1 MLTRLGRFTVRRRK
15 AILVATLLF
24 FVLAAVVGGGVVSK
38 LVAGGFDDTSSPSA
52 RAARLLRDR
61 FGQADANVVLVV
73 TAEHGTV
80 RSPRVE
86 DSGRAVATLLGRQ
99 RGVDAR
105 QIVSFWSLGNA
116 APLAS
121 KNGKQALILAVIPG
135 SDNAVD
141 KVIARV
147 APILRGEH
155 GAVSVGIGGQAEVFR
170 EINVQVQND
179 LSRAEL
185 IALPITLLLLI
196 LLFGSLVAAGL
207 PLAIGGLAIVGTFL
221 VLLGVASVTHVSI
234 FALNLTTAMGLGL
247 SIDYSL
253 FIVSRYREELRKGRE
268 PHDAVVRTVE
278 TAGKTV
284 AFSALTVGVAL
295 AAMAVFPLVFLRSF
309 AYAGVGVAIM
319 CAVGAVIC
327 LPAMLAVLG
336 ARVDSLVL
344 WRHTPKPEGQG
355 AWHRVATFVMRRPV
369 LVGSAVIA
377 LLLVLG
383 APFFN
388 IVIGIPDDRVLPTS
402 ASSHQVQ
409 DDIRRSFASREG
421 SALQVVAPNLRD
433 TAGTTAKAEITTYA
447 RRLSALPG
455 VARVDASTGSYA
467 GGKQVV
473 GPGTLTAR
481 FTSRTADGT
490 WLSVVPSVEPDS
502 PQGEALAHRVR
513 DLTAPS
519 AVLVGGPS
527 ARLVDSKAS
536 LFSKLPLALGIIA
549 IATFFL
555 LFMMFGGILVPIKAL
570 VINVLS
576 LSATFGAIVF
586 VFQEGHLSKLLDFTA
601 TGSIAATMPILM
613 FCVAFGLSMDYEVF
627 LLSRIKEEHDRTGD
641 NTASVALGLERT
653 GRIVTGAAL
662 LISVVFL
669 AFATSGVMF
678 IKMFG
683 LGLALAVLL
692 DAFVI
697 RATLVPAFMRLA
709 GEANWWAP
717 RPLRRFYLRY
727 GIHESA
733 EPDAFDVRSGL
744 ASR

>member
-1 MLTRLGRFTVRRRK
+1 VG
-15 AILVATLLF
+15 AI
-24 FVLAAVVGGGVVSK
+24 
-38 LVAGGFDDTSSPSA
+38 
-52 RAARLLRDR
+52 
-61 FGQADANVVLVV
+61 
-73 TAEHGTV
+73 
-80 RSPRVE
+80 
-86 DSGRAVATLLGRQ
+86 
-99 RGVDAR
+99 
-105 QIVSFWSLGNA
+105 
-116 APLAS
+116 
-121 KNGKQALILAVIPG
+121 
-135 SDNAVD
+135 
-141 KVIARV
+141 
-147 APILRGEH
+147 
-155 GAVSVGIGGQAEVFR
+155 SV
-170 EINVQVQND
+170 
-179 LSRAEL
+179 
-185 IALPITLLLLI
+185 
-196 LLFGSLVAAGL
+196 
-207 PLAIGGLAIVGTFL
+207 VGTFL
-221 VLLGVASVTHVSI
+221 VLRLLASVTDVSI
-234 FALNLTTAMGLGL
+234 FALNLTTAMSLGL

-336 ARVDSLVL
+336 PRVDSLVL

-355 AWHRVATFVMRRPV
+355 AWHRVAMFVMRRPV

-388 IVIGIPDDRVLPTS
+388 IVIGIPDDRVLPAS
-402 ASSHQVQ
+402 APSHQVQ
-409 DDIRRSFASREG
+409 NDIRRSFASREA

-433 TAGTTAKAEITTYA
+433 SSGTTAKAKITTYA
-447 RRLSALPG
+447 GRLSALPG

-490 WLSVVPSVEPDS
+490 WLSVVPTVEPDS
-502 PQGEALAHRVR
+502 PQGEALAQRVR

-601 TGSIAATMPILM
+601 TGAIAATMPILM

-717 RPLRRFYLRY
+717 GPMRRFYLRY
-727 GIHESA
+727 GIRESA
-733 EPDAFDVRSGL
+733 EPDAFDL
-744 ASR
+744 AQTPEADPREPASAGS

>member
-1 MLTRLGRFTVRRRK
+1 
-15 AILVATLLF
+15 
-24 FVLAAVVGGGVVSK
+24 
-38 LVAGGFDDTSSPSA
+38 
-52 RAARLLRDR
+52 
-61 FGQADANVVLVV
+61 
-73 TAEHGTV
+73 
-80 RSPRVE
+80 
-86 DSGRAVATLLGRQ
+86 
-99 RGVDAR
+99 
-105 QIVSFWSLGNA
+105 
-116 APLAS
+116 
-121 KNGKQALILAVIPG
+121 
-135 SDNAVD
+135 
-141 KVIARV
+141 
-147 APILRGEH
+147 
-155 GAVSVGIGGQAEVFR
+155 
-170 EINVQVQND
+170 
-179 LSRAEL
+179 
-185 IALPITLLLLI
+185 
-196 LLFGSLVAAGL
+196 
-207 PLAIGGLAIVGTFL
+207 
-221 VLLGVASVTHVSI
+221 
-234 FALNLTTAMGLGL
+234 
-247 SIDYSL
+247 
-253 FIVSRYREELRKGRE
+253 
-268 PHDAVVRTVE
+268 VRTVE

-336 ARVDSLVL
+336 PRVDSLVL

-355 AWHRVATFVMRRPV
+355 AWHRVAMFVMRRPV

-409 DDIRRSFASREG
+409 NDIRRSFASREA

-433 TAGTTAKAEITTYA
+433 SSGTTAKAKITTYA
-447 RRLSALPG
+447 GRLSALPG

-490 WLSVVPSVEPDS
+490 WLSVVPTVEPDS
-502 PQGEALAHRVR
+502 PQGEALAQRVR

-601 TGSIAATMPILM
+601 TGAIAATMPILM

-717 RPLRRFYLRY
+717 GPLRRFYLRY
-727 GIHESA
+727 GIHEST
-733 EPDAFDVRSGL
+733 EPDAFDL
-744 ASR
+744 AHTPEADPHEPASAGS